1 MRNYGKHITR
11 EEKKRMTSY
20 LKLDSCK
27 KIAGSISPD
36 SITKKNHFILYIIAA
51 VISLVVAGLILLIR
65 NLVSKPG
72 QKNP

>member
-27 KIAGSISPD
+27 KIAGSVRPD
-36 SITKKNHFILYIIAA
+36 SVTKKNHIILYVVAA
-51 VISLVVAGLILLIR
+51 VIFAIGLTSVLV
-65 NLVSKPG
+65 
-72 QKNP
+72 

>member
-51 VISLVVAGLILLIR
+51 VIFAIGLVFVLI
-65 NLVSKPG
+65 
-72 QKNP
+72 